1 LVFSLREGKFLAVAV
16 CSPLIDKVDF
26 GFSDEIDVFAVAGS
40 MQGECRGRNE
50 FIVEMAKHDGLRV
63 IG

>member
-1 LVFSLREGKFLAVAV
+1 LAVAV
-16 CSPLIDKVDF
+16 CSPLIDKVYF
-26 GFSDEIDVFAVAGS
+26 GFSDEIEVFAVAGS

-63 IG
+63 VG